1 VGPDKVTM
9 AAKTAALVDRA
20 AEGPVLVFGSLPP
33 TGRDLDLLARPRDE
47 AAIAGALEREGYQRR
62 GRSFAVFGGCTSF
75 GVELLPVSTLR
86 LQAAE
91 LDCLFAQARP
101 IAGLTRLARPAPH
114 HALLLLARRV
124 AWGRAVLEAKLRK
137 RVAEAVAERP
147 SAWSE
152 ARAHAP
158 AWRAERALALLESSY
173 RRAPISWRERGL
185 SFRGLSPAS
194 AAHLLVRSV
203 IRRRP
208 RHPVVVALSGLDG
221 AGKSSQACA
230 LRDALL
236 ELDVD
241 TAVVWSPLGGNLT
254 LELIARPLKRLLRS
268 LRIGPFAGLAE
279 RSASGHVMS
288 NPERQS
294 HESGPRLVTHAW
306 ATLVMV
312 LNFLSQRRAVMRHAL
327 GGRRVVVFDR
337 HVLDSVVRRRFLY
350 GVVGSSRFQL
360 SLVNAIAPKARLAYV
375 LEIRPETAFARK
387 PDDWTLDQLRRQAE
401 LYKEHSERLGVPRLD
416 GELPRDELCTEIATE
431 VWRALR

>member
-1 VGPDKVTM
+1 M
-9 AAKTAALVDRA
+9 AAQTAALVNRA
-20 AEGPVLVFGSLPP
+20 AESPVLVFGSLPP

-47 AAIAGALEREGYQRR
+47 AAIAAALEREGYLRR

-75 GVELLPVSTLR
+75 GVELLPVSTLG

-91 LDCLFAQARP
+91 LDYLFEQARP
-101 IAGLTRLARPAPH
+101 IAGLTQLARPAPH

-124 AWGRAVLEAKLRK
+124 AWGGVLEPKLRR

-152 ARAHAP
+152 ARAQAS

-173 RRAPISWRERGL
+173 RGAPISRRERGL
-185 SFRGLSPAS
+185 SHRGLSPAS
-194 AAHLLVRSV
+194 AAHLLVRST

-208 RHPVVVALSGLDG
+208 RHPVVVAFSGLDG
-221 AGKSSQACA
+221 AGKSSQAGA

-268 LRIGPFAGLAE
+268 LRFGPFAGLAE
-279 RSASGHVMS
+279 RSGSGHVMS
-288 NPERQS
+288 NPEGQS
-294 HESGPRLVTHAW
+294 HGPGPRFVTQTW

-312 LNFLSQRRAVMRHAL
+312 LNLLSQRRAVMRHTL

-337 HVLDSVVRRRFLY
+337 HVLDSVVRLRFLY
-350 GVVGSSRFQL
+350 GAAGSSRIQL
-360 SLVNAIAPKARLAYV
+360 SLVNAIAPKARFAYM
-375 LEIRPETAFARK
+375 LEIRPEIAFSRK
-387 PDDWTLDQLRRQAE
+387 PDDWTLDQLRRQGE
-401 LYKEHSERLGVPRLD
+401 LYKEHSERLSVPRLD
-416 GELPRDELCTEIATE
+416 GELPREELCTEIATE